1 MSTYENPAV
10 AADVV
15 ALRYDDENGLM
26 VALHNRQYA
35 PEKGRNALPGVLLGV
50 NETMHDG
57 LIRAVQKMGEAT
69 LNASVPLMY
78 RDNPKRDDRGRVISI
93 PHICIIEGVINDESQ
108 WYPIENVINMEL
120 PFDHEEI
127 IISALEYVSK
137 NLFPEMAS
145 LLLDNVTVPALVKLI
160 NSAGLMKYNS
170 NLSNHPHQVNRYLK
184 DTMKDSGVSVKP
196 TGGGRPAKVFV
207 KK

>member
-1 MSTYENPAV
+1 MSKYENPAV

-15 ALRYDDENGLM
+15 ALRYDDDSGLM

-35 PEKGRNALPGVLLGV
+35 PEKGHDALPGVLLGV

-57 LIRAVQKMGEAT
+57 LVRAIQKMGDIELIT
-69 LNASVPLMY
+69 SIPLMY
-78 RDNPKRDDRGRVISI
+78 RDNPERDDRGRVISI
-93 PHICIIEGVINDESQ
+93 PHICIVDGDLNDESA
-108 WYPIENVINMEL
+108 WYPIGDAINVDL
-120 PFDHEEI
+120 PFDHEAI

-137 NLFPEMAS
+137 NLFPEMS
-145 LLLDNVTVPALVKLI
+145 LLLLDNVTSPSVVKLI
-160 NSAGLMKYNS
+160 NSADLTNYNE

-207 KK
+207 HK